1 MLDVAALLSK
11 VAGFCVRWRWS
22 VVAIWIIMAIGLYLF
37 TSSLPPTT
45 SNEVKLPGTGSQDA
59 YDRMEKDFPPEQNGA
74 SPAMYHVTSGKLD
87 DNGKNQDAITQAYK
101 QLKNDP
107 RVYSVTN
114 PFKTKQAH
122 LVSKDG
128 QYAQMPIVLYTNSNT
143 LSVKE
148 ATEIYDT
155 ATAGPKEA
163 GLEAAVGGPV
173 GNTLF
178 APDSATSTQIG
189 MIAAAVIL
197 LLAFGSI
204 IAMGMPLI
212 SAVVGLLLGLS
223 LIWFLAAVV
232 LIPTVATDVA
242 TMIGLGVGIDYALFT
257 VSRHRRN
264 VIEKGMDPHLAATHA
279 VATSGGAIIFAGST
293 VILALV
299 SLTVAGIPFISGLGY
314 AAACGVVGAVLAA
327 LTLLPA
333 MLGIV
338 GSGIHRL
345 RIPHFGRST
354 EHPIAGRWAGFVS
367 RHPVLCAILPLVLVA
382 PLIVPI
388 FTLYLGQPDTAA
400 SPLSTSQRQAFDM
413 MTDGFGAG
421 YNGPLAVVVAMDPVA
436 KPSKQYDDLYAQTL
450 ALQDELQQ
458 EQASLTQQQAEL
470 EQQQAELEEQ
480 GTQLQAE
487 ATQLEAEQA
496 TLEAEASQVQKE
508 ADALGR
514 QKQQLTDKA
523 QQLKKEEQRLIA
535 EAEDLAKQAR
545 ALVEQERELLKSLR
559 KQRREG
565 RVLERRIAR
574 ATDPV
579 IKAALEKVLAKN
591 EKGRKKL
598 REKIKENA
606 LALKKV
612 GEQAADLRKQQERL
626 RPQEEQLRKQAEV
639 LAQQGEALARQA
651 AQLIQEGEV
660 LEAEGADLQ
669 NQEDQLNA
677 QAAALQQWGDELQQQ
692 SDEAKQQQKELTNDS
707 DELKQELITAGG
719 DARGTDPS
727 IAKLQKALATPS
739 QVKKVQPPFINESGN
754 TVILSVI
761 PKSRPAARETAKL
774 VTELREETIPP
785 ALSPG
790 MTADV
795 GGSTAT
801 NVDLAAI
808 ITQKLPLVIVT
819 IIVLSAFLMMLAFR
833 SLLIPLQAA
842 VSNMIAAV
850 ASFGVLT
857 AVFQW
862 GWGLEALGIDTSYG
876 TLPVVSYVP
885 LMMFAAL
892 FGLST
897 DYQVFLLSTIQGVA
911 DGGAEPREAVR
922 EGLMRAAKIVVTAA
936 CIMICV
942 FLAFVVNDDPL
953 LKQFGIGLA
962 TAVFLAASAV
972 LIFVP
977 ALLTLFNKA
986 TWWLPKFLDKILP
999 HLDLEGRKMEAKW
1012 DADAA
1017 AAAEAATATAE
1028 AHGPGA
1034 SPTGG

>member
-1 MLDVAALLSK
+1 MAAFLSK

-22 VVAIWIIMAIGLYLF
+22 VVAVWLIVAIGLYVF
-37 TSSLPPTT
+37 TSSMAPTT
-45 SNEVKLPGTGSQDA
+45 SNEVRLPGTGSQAA
-59 YDRMEKDFPPEQNGA
+59 YDRMAQDFSPEQNGA
-74 SPAMYHVTSGKLD
+74 SPAMYHVSTGKLAD
-87 DNGKNQDAITQAYK
+87 KGTNQNAITAAYK
-101 QLKNDP
+101 QLKADP

-114 PFKTKQAH
+114 PFKTPQAH

-143 LSVKE
+143 LTVKE
-148 ATEIYDT
+148 AEEIYQL
-155 ATAGPKEA
+155 ATAGPQAA

-197 LLAFGSI
+197 LVAFGSV

-212 SAVVGLLLGLS
+212 SAVIGLLLGLS
-223 LIWFLAAVV
+223 LIWFLAAFV
-232 LIPTVATDVA
+232 LIPSVATDVA

-299 SLTVAGIPFISGLGY
+299 SLTVAGIEFIAGLGY

-333 MLGIV
+333 MLAIV

-345 RIPHFGRST
+345 RIPFFGRST
-354 EHPIAGRWAGFVS
+354 AHPIASRWAGLVS
-367 RHPVLCAILPLVLVA
+367 RHPIWATILPLALVT

-388 FTLYLGQPDTAA
+388 FTLYLGQPDSAA
-400 SPLSTSQRQAFDM
+400 SPLSTSQRQAFDL

-436 KPSKQYDDLYAQTL
+436 EPSKKYDDLYAQTL
-450 ALQDELQQ
+450 ALQDDLQQ
-458 EQASLTQQQAEL
+458 EQADLTQQQAEL
-470 EQQQAELEEQ
+470 EQQQAQLEEQ
-480 GTQLQAE
+480 ADELEAE

-496 TLEAEASQVQKE
+496 ALEAEAAQVQNE
-508 ADALGR
+508 ADALAR
-514 QKQQLTDKA
+514 QKQQLSNEA
-523 QQLKKEEQRLIA
+523 QELKRQEERLLA
-535 EAEDLAKQAR
+535 EAEALAVQAE
-545 ALVEQERELLKSLR
+545 ALVEKERDLLKSLR
-559 KQRREG
+559 RDRREARVLQRR
-565 RVLERRIAR
+565 IDR
-574 ATDPV
+574 ATDPIV
-579 IKAALEKVLAKN
+579 ISALERALKRNQTARQKTRGKI
-591 EKGRKKL
+591 EK
-598 REKIKENA
+598 NA
-606 LALKKV
+606 LELQQVREQGEAL
-612 GEQAADLRKQQERL
+612 RRQQEGL
-626 RPQEEQLRKQAEV
+626 RRQEEQLRQQVQGLEQEAESV
-639 LAQQGEALARQA
+639 AQQAV
-651 AQLIQEGEV
+651 QLIEQGEV

-669 NQEDQLNA
+669 SQEEQLNS
-677 QAAALQQWGDELQQQ
+677 QAAALQQWGDELEQQ

-707 DELKQELITAGG
+707 NELKQDLITAGG
-719 DARGTDPS
+719 DARGTDPK
-727 IAKLQKALATPS
+727 IVKLQKALAKPA

-761 PKSRPAARETAKL
+761 PESRPAARETARL
-774 VTELREETIPP
+774 VTELRDETIPP

-808 ITQKLPLVIVT
+808 ITQKLPLVIIT
-819 IIVLSAFLMMLAFR
+819 IIVLSCILMMLAFR

-842 VSNMIAAV
+842 LSNMIAAC

-862 GWGLEALGIDTSYG
+862 GWGLEVLDINTAYG
-876 TLPVVSYVP
+876 SLPVVSYVP

-911 DGGAEPREAVR
+911 DGGASPREAVK
-922 EGLMRAAKIVVTAA
+922 EGLTRAAKIVVTAA
-936 CIMICV
+936 CIMMSV
-942 FLAFVVNDDPL
+942 FLAFVINDDPL

-972 LIFVP
+972 LVFVP

-986 TWWLPKFLDKILP
+986 TWWLPRLLDKVLP
-999 HLDLEGRKMEAKW
+999 HMDLEGRKLEAKW
-1012 DADAA
+1012 DAEAA
-1017 AAAEAATATAE
+1017 AKAAESTPA
-1028 AHGPGA
+1028 G
-1034 SPTGG
+1034 